1 MPPGCSSIIPRR
13 SVVPVRAAAR
23 PDRRLLAVVYVL
35 AAVDGLQA
43 LGVVRVVTHL
53 APLLRP
59 AQRHALLTRLVS
71 ALTRFPRF
79 CPAGPVVAFHLLC
92 HGSLSFG
99 STLSLARTLP
109 EARIGSQNGVHAKT
123 VNAVVIRRPAREP
136 PPIASGDYV
145 PLYTTRQMRPPRSSE
160 MYSDPSGPSVTP
172 TGRCLAF
179 AGNGPVG
186 PAKPSAK
193 GSDTPVGIPLAPNG
207 TNTTWYPS
215 LGRGAR
221 SNPPW
226 NATNTPLRYRAGNWL
241 PV

>member
-136 PPIASGDYV
+136 PPSPVG
-145 PLYTTRQMRPPRSSE
+145 TTFLCTQPAKCDRRDHPKCTAIHPVPRSRRRADVWRSPGTG
-160 MYSDPSGPSVTP
+160 PSGRQSHPQRAP
-172 TGRCLAF
+172 TR
-179 AGNGPVG
+179 
-186 PAKPSAK
+186 
-193 GSDTPVGIPLAPNG
+193 
-207 TNTTWYPS
+207 
-215 LGRGAR
+215 R
-221 SNPPW
+221 
-226 NATNTPLRYRAGNWL
+226 
-241 PV
+241 

>member
-1 MPPGCSSIIPRR
+1 MPPGSSSIIPRR

-23 PDRRLLAVVYVL
+23 PDCRLLAVVYVL
-35 AAVDGLQA
+35 PAVDGLHA
-43 LGVVRVVTHL
+43 LGVVRVVTDL

-71 ALTRFPRF
+71 ALTRFPRL
-79 CPAGPVVAFHLLC
+79 CAARPVVAFHLLA
-92 HGSLSFG
+92 HESSF
-99 STLSLARTLP
+99 
-109 EARIGSQNGVHAKT
+109 KW
-123 VNAVVIRRPAREP
+123 
-136 PPIASGDYV
+136 SGTIFGKNLTYV

-193 GSDTPVGIPLAPNG
+193 GSDTPAGIPLAPNG